1 MIALFTCVAT
11 MKLSAPFLGLILVAF
26 PVTGP
31 NSPDT
36 VINAQPLPTVDELV
50 VPAGLLPSQPDAGE
64 APRQAVLAAGIEAVR
79 RAGVLKKAL
88 AVGDKAVDFELTDAA
103 GYRIKASELWSVGP
117 LVVVF
122 YRGGWSPYC
131 HAHLMEMQKA
141 MRAIHGE
148 GAQLVAISPESAE
161 QGLET
166 QVRDKLTFPV
176 LSDKG
181 NAVARQFGIVYRAA
195 EPEIRPD
202 GAALV
207 RTVASEVGIDELP
220 LAATYVIDTGGVIR
234 YAFLD
239 ADYSRRARPQAVIDV
254 LGRLRRSAPAPEP
267 GAQPE
272 RSAPID
278 QTARV
283 R

>member
-1 MIALFTCVAT
+1 MIPLFTCAAT
-11 MKLSAPFLGLILVAF
+11 MKLSAPFLGLILVAL

-31 NSPDT
+31 TSPDT
-36 VINAQPLPTVDELV
+36 IINAQPLPTVDELV
-50 VPAGLLPSQPDAGE
+50 VPAGLLPTQARVVE
-64 APRQAVLAAGIEAVR
+64 APQQAALTAGIEAVQ

-88 AVGDKAVDFELTDAA
+88 GVGDKAVDFELTDAA

-131 HAHLMEMQKA
+131 HAHLVEMQKA

-166 QVRDKLTFPV
+166 QMRDKLTFPV
-176 LSDKG
+176 LSDQG
-181 NAVARQFGIVYRAA
+181 NAVGRQFGIVYRAT

-202 GAALV
+202 DVALV
-207 RTVASEVGIDELP
+207 RTVASDLGGLELP
-220 LAATYVIDTGGVIR
+220 LAATYVVDTGGMIQFA
-234 YAFLD
+234 YLN
-239 ADYSRRARPQAVIDV
+239 ADYSRRAKPQAVVDV
-254 LGRLRRSAPAPEP
+254 LGRLRRSAPVVAPSST
-267 GAQPE
+267 PE
-272 RSAPID
+272 RAAPTSR
-278 QTARV
+278 TASV